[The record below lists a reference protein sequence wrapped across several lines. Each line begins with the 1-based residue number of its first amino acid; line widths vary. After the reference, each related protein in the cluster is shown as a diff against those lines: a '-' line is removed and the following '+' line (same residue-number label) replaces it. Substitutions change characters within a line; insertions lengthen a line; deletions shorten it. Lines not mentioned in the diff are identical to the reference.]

1 MKRALLVKGLPL
13 VAGLVSLASLVSLP
27 RTASADDPY
36 NPGDPWGAASGAS
49 RGTTFST
56 WGVGHAPAADATSLS
71 RDAPVTRA
79 REMLMRARFLDEAA
93 AIDEAAAAVLVVRLA
108 SMRTSAKIARE
119 KAEKATPEEREAL
132 GARADDLETDVVVS
146 EAEVGFKRRTAAE
159 NRRVARDLRLRAVKL
174 VREAPALDKATADKA
189 TAEEAAAQSCDPPF
203 RYAADGRKL
212 YRVECLK

>member
-13 VAGLVSLASLVSLP
+13 VAGVVSLLSLP
-27 RTASADDPY
+27 RAASADDPY
-36 NPGDPWGAASGAS
+36 NPSDPWGAASNAN

-56 WGVGHAPAADATSLS
+56 WGVGHAPPMADVTSLS

-79 REMLMRARFLDEAA
+79 REMLLRARFLDEAA

-119 KAEKATPEEREAL
+119 KADKATPEEREAL

-159 NRRVARDLRLRAVKL
+159 NRRVARDFRVRAVKL
-174 VREAPALDKATADKA
+174 VRDAPALDKPALDKPAADEA
-189 TAEEAAAQSCDPPF
+189 AAAQSCDPPY

>member
-13 VAGLVSLASLVSLP
+13 LAGLVSLASLP
-27 RTASADDPY
+27 RTARADDPY
-36 NPGDPWGAASGAS
+36 NPSDPWSGAGGAS

-56 WGVGHAPAADATSLS
+56 WGVGRAPTADATSLS

-79 REMLMRARFLDEAA
+79 REMLLRARFLDEAA
-93 AIDEAAAAVLVVRLA
+93 AVDEAAASVLVVRLA
-108 SMRTSAKIARE
+108 SMRTSAKTARE

-146 EAEVGFKRRTAAE
+146 EADVGFKRRTAAE
-159 NRRVARDLRLRAVKL
+159 NRRVARDLRLRAVRL
-174 VREAPALDKATADKA
+174 VREAPALDKATADKT
-189 TAEEAAAQSCDPPF
+189 TADASIAAQSCDPPF

-212 YRVECLK
+212 YRLECLK